1 MDFTGQHVVI
11 TGASSGIGLAT
22 GRRVATLGGKVTL
35 IARRARVLEQVST
48 AIGPSASWI
57 AADVGDQAQITAAMD
72 EATARSGAIDGLFLN
87 AGVEGMFASTPDYT
101 DAAFEEVMRINV
113 TSLFWTIRHVLPAMQ
128 ARRRGAILVTG
139 SLAAETGM
147 AGNVGYLAAKHAALG
162 IAMAIA
168 MEAAPFGIRC
178 NVINPGF
185 IDTPLLASVPE
196 AFKAKM
202 AGRVPQQR
210 IGTAEEA
217 AEVAA
222 FLLSDGASH
231 VTAQR
236 LAVDGGLLGT
246 LMIEG

>member
-1 MDFTGQHVVI
+1 MNFTQRHAVV

-22 GRRVATLGGKVTL
+22 ARRIASLGGTVTL
-35 IARRARVLEQVST
+35 VARRAEILERVSRD
-48 AIGPSASWI
+48 IGSRANWI
-57 AADVGDQAQITAAMD
+57 VADVGDQGQVTRAMD
-72 EATARSGAIDGLFLN
+72 EAAERSGPIDALFLN
-87 AGVEGMFASTPDYT
+87 AGVDGMFASTPEYT
-101 DAAFEEVMRINV
+101 DAAFEEVMRVNV
-113 TSLFWTIRHVLPAMQ
+113 SSLFWTIRHVLPSMI
-128 ARRRGAILVTG
+128 ARRRGAILITG

-147 AGNVGYLAAKHAALG
+147 AGNVGYLASKHAALG
-162 IAMAIA
+162 LAMAIA
-168 MEAAPFGIRC
+168 MEGAPHGVRC

-185 IDTPLLASVPE
+185 IDTPMLAGVPE
-196 AFKAKM
+196 SFKAQM
-202 AGRVPQQR
+202 ANRVPQKR

-246 LMIEG
+246 LMIES

>member
-1 MDFTGQHVVI
+1 MDFTGKHVVI

-22 GRRVATLGGKVTL
+22 ARRIAALGGKVTL
-35 IARRARVLEQVST
+35 IARRAAVLEQV
-48 AIGPSASWI
+48 AAEIGDDAGWV
-57 AADVGDQAQITAAMD
+57 AADAGDHAQITGAMD
-72 EATARSGAIDGLFLN
+72 EASARSGPIDGLFLN
-87 AGVEGMFASTPDYT
+87 AGIEGMFALTPDYT
-101 DAAFEEVMRINV
+101 DAAFEDVMRVNV

-128 ARRRGAILVTG
+128 ARRKGAILITG

-147 AGNVGYLAAKHAALG
+147 VGNIGYIAAKHAALG
-162 IAMAIA
+162 IAMGIA
-168 MEAAPFGIRC
+168 MEAAPHGIRC

-185 IDTPLLASVPE
+185 IDTPLLATVPE
-196 AFKAKM
+196 AFKAQM
-202 AGRVPQQR
+202 AGRVPQGR